1 MSKAELMEV
10 TEALVQQLQ
19 DRGIEDRV
27 SINLVKE
34 AGSCSCKRHLDASS
48 PAAAINALGV
58 LILDLARDLQVPAVH
73 IMSILAVIIM
83 GPSEKEQH
91 DGNTDV

>member
-27 SINLVKE
+27 DISLVKE
-34 AGSCSCKRHLDASS
+34 VGSYSCKRHLDASS

-58 LILDLARDLQVPAVH
+58 LILDLARDLQVPVVH
-73 IMSILAVIIM
+73 IMSILTVIIM
-83 GPSEKEQH
+83 GPKRMEDQQ
-91 DGNTDV
+91 

>member
-27 SINLVKE
+27 NISLVKE
-34 AGSCSCKRHLDASS
+34 AGSYSCKRHLDASS
-48 PAAAINALGV
+48 PAAAMASAGAVFLRHRQILRTARQSSTANRILLPACPSLTALG
-58 LILDLARDLQVPAVH
+58 
-73 IMSILAVIIM
+73 M
-83 GPSEKEQH
+83 
-91 DGNTDV
+91 

>member
-1 MSKAELMEV
+1 MSKAELMEA

-27 SINLVKE
+27 NINLVKE
-34 AGSCSCKRHLDASS
+34 AGSYSCKRNLDASS
-48 PAAAINALGV
+48 PAVAINALGV

-73 IMSILAVIIM
+73 IMSVLAVIIM
-83 GPSEKEQH
+83 GPSEKEQS
-91 DGNTDV
+91 DGKADV

>member
-19 DRGIEDRV
+19 DRGIEDQV
-27 SINLVKE
+27 DISLIKQT
-34 AGSCSCKRHLDASS
+34 GSNACKRHLNASS
-48 PAAAINALGV
+48 PAAAINAIGM

-73 IMSILAVIIM
+73 ILSILSVVLL
-83 GPSEKEQH
+83 GPTKE
-91 DGNTDV
+91 DT

>member
-1 MSKAELMEV
+1 MSKHELLEV
-10 TEALVQQLQ
+10 ADALVQQLQ

-27 SINLVKE
+27 NISLVKE
-34 AGSCSCKRHLDASS
+34 AGSYSCKRHLDASS

-58 LILDLARDLQVPAVH
+58 LVLDLARDLQVPAVH

-83 GPSEKEQH
+83 GPAEKEQR
-91 DGNTDV
+91 DGKADI

>member
-27 SINLVKE
+27 NISLVKE
-34 AGSCSCKRHLDASS
+34 AGSYSCKRHLDASS
-48 PAAAINALGV
+48 PAAAINALGM
-58 LILDLARDLQVPAVH
+58 LILDLAKDLQVPAVH

-83 GPSEKEQH
+83 GPSKEEQR
-91 DGNTDV
+91 DGKADG

>member
-27 SINLVKE
+27 NISLVKE
-34 AGSCSCKRHLDASS
+34 AGSYSCKRQLDASS

-58 LILDLARDLQVPAVH
+58 LILDMARELHMPPVH

-83 GPSEKEQH
+83 GPGEEEKNN
-91 DGNTDV
+91 GKTDI

>member
-1 MSKAELMEV
+1 MSKAELMEA

-19 DRGIEDRV
+19 DRGVEDRV
-27 SINLVKE
+27 NINLVKE
-34 AGSCSCKRHLDASS
+34 AGSYSCERHLDASS

-73 IMSILAVIIM
+73 IMSVLAVIIM

-91 DGNTDV
+91 DGKADV

>member
-1 MSKAELMEV
+1 MSKPELLEV
-10 TEALVQQLQ
+10 ADALVQQLQ

-27 SINLVKE
+27 NISLVKE
-34 AGSCSCKRHLDASS
+34 AGSYSCKRHLDASS

-58 LILDLARDLQVPAVH
+58 LVLDLARDLQVPAVH

-83 GPSEKEQH
+83 GPAEKEQR
-91 DGNTDV
+91 DGKADV